1 MVALPST
8 AIITQSTVACQ
19 AAVFLLFH
27 RGEGLVKMTKVKK
40 MMSTSNKTPI
50 FREKLKQRLT
60 SVDIIFF

>member
-27 RGEGLVKMTKVKK
+27 RERRVGENDESEKNDVNLKK
-40 MMSTSNKTPI
+40 NGYI
-50 FREKLKQRLT
+50 
-60 SVDIIFF
+60 